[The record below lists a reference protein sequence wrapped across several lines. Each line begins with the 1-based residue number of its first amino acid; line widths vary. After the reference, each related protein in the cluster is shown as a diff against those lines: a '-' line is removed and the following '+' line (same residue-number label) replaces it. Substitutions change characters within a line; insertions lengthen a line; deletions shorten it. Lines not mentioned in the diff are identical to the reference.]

1 MLASSKPSVRFFFR
15 AISSKPMAVNGLTAP
30 ASLAVGQQ
38 QVLSSSISGSSITRA
53 FSTTST
59 STFPNLGTGS
69 STGPAVSGG
78 GPLDGRERALE
89 RDWAQRR
96 DRELL
101 DALVRA
107 QAGTQR
113 HEQKG
118 DLKTILARHGVDE
131 SSSPGL
137 LQALLTWQAN
147 ILNPLLNLTA
157 YSSPKAANK

>member
-1 MLASSKPSVRFFFR
+1 MLALIKPSSARFFSR
-15 AISSKPMAVNGLTAP
+15 AFATIPIPISG
-30 ASLAVGQQ
+30 
-38 QVLSSSISGSSITRA
+38 LSSGGGPVDGLSRA
-53 FSTTST
+53 FSTPST
-59 STFPNLGTGS
+59 SSFPNPGAGS
-69 STGPAVSGG
+69 SPGPAVSGG

-157 YSSPKAANK
+157 YSPKADK